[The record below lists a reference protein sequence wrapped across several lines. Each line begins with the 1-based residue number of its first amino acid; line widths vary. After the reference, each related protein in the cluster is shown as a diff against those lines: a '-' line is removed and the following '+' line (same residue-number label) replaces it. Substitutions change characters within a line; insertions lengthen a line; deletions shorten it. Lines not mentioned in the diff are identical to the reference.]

1 VNRFTSFHNNR
12 RKKEKSPFFF
22 LCVGFSF
29 FLLFSFVRSFLLA
42 FWRGLVNQPT
52 RPGISFVRARL
63 FLSSCWLVWFL
74 FWVEKPEKAKENPV
88 VALVAPAPTPKEEAG
103 GRSRL

>member
-1 VNRFTSFHNNR
+1 VRV
-12 RKKEKSPFFF
+12 FFF
-22 LCVGFSF
+22 L
-29 FLLFSFVRSFLLA
+29 LLFSFVRSFLLP